1 MARSLISILFW
12 TTFILLSL
20 RYHHFCSLAVAVYFD
35 FFFHYLQ
42 SKLTFLLLKYSKKR
56 CPAHIRNASREGQSC
71 IISCPLTES
80 LHIGKL
86 GNIAFWPCTLS
97 WVERSWNTIYCK
109 THSGYR
115 ASTVNDIPFITTQMR
130 TQNDIGKQWTHQKG
144 RESH

>member
-1 MARSLISILFW
+1 MLFW
-12 TTFILLSL
+12 TTFTVLSS
-20 RYHHFCSLAVAVYFD
+20 RYHNLCSVAVAVYFD
-35 FFFHYLQ
+35 ILSFFFIYIICNPNWPFYYITTL
-42 SKLTFLLLKYSKKR
+42 KKR
-56 CPAHIRNASREGQSC
+56 CPAHIRNASREGQPC

-80 LHIGKL
+80 IHIGKL
-86 GNIAFWPCTLS
+86 GNITFWPCTLS